1 MFWRGTSRVFGKY
14 SNLMTSKI
22 ESLKEKLK
30 QALSSTARVISG
42 DTNLKSKKDNNKNLD
57 KFEFIELDNFNSKN
71 DFLKARAE
79 SDTVALKKK
88 FSNNQIF
95 KRNLPSNSSCKSL
108 YNITEKIRYE
118 ALGCKMLKGIE
129 KNIIGNYHQ
138 KINLNKKDQ
147 IKSKE
152 EVAVIEAFELY
163 MLKNFHK
170 IKLNSS
176 SAKMLSFWEKDF
188 DKSIFT
194 HIEFLKKNLEDQNIY
209 SSHFSKILQEMDIFQ
224 SEDNEDRNEESQDNR
239 QENTTQENEKS
250 DTDDKKDQD
259 QQKEADTSLDSDYN
273 IDEYKLDEQQVDTD
287 SEKQSSE
294 IIVKK
299 NLKNL
304 NIEYK
309 IFTTEFDEITKVEN
323 LENADEASKL
333 RKTLDQQLIGFQD
346 IITKLANKLQRQL
359 LAKQNRSWEFD
370 LEDGLLDSSKLPR
383 IIMDPYNS
391 LSFKK
396 EKDLDFKD
404 TVVTLLI
411 DNSGS
416 MRGRPITIAAIC
428 ADILSRTLERCS
440 VKVEILGFTTKNWK
454 GGQSR
459 ELWNKKNKPKTPGRL
474 NDLRHI
480 IYKSGDTH
488 WRQAKNNLGLMLKEG
503 LLKENI
509 DGEAISWAFN
519 RIKKRKEE
527 RKILMVISD
536 GAPVDDST
544 LSVNSG
550 DFLEKH
556 LKKIVKFIEDKS
568 EIEILAIG
576 IGHDVS
582 RYYNK
587 AIKITDVSEL
597 GDVMISQLSSLFE
610 KKSKLH

>member
-1 MFWRGTSRVFGKY
+1 MSTKE
-14 SNLMTSKI
+14 NN
-22 ESLKEKLK
+22 LKEKFK
-30 QALSSTARVISG
+30 IALTSTAKVIA
-42 DTNLKSKKDNNKNLD
+42 DDFDVKKTNSEEKKIKEFNFLEIDNLTSPAD
-57 KFEFIELDNFNSKN
+57 FIRL
-71 DFLKARAE
+71 RAE
-79 SDTVALKKK
+79 TDSSALKKK
-88 FSNNQIF
+88 FCNETIY
-95 KRNLPSNSSCKSL
+95 KKNLPSNTSSRSL
-108 YNITEKIRYE
+108 YNIAEKIRYE
-118 ALGCKMLKGIE
+118 TLGGKMLKGIE
-129 KNIIGNYHQ
+129 KNFQENYHQ
-138 KINLNKKDQ
+138 IINRKRKDQ
-147 IKSKE
+147 LKTKE
-152 EVAVIEAFELY
+152 DVSVSEAFELY

-170 IKLNSS
+170 IKLNPLTT
-176 SAKMLSFWEKDF
+176 KMLNFWEKDF
-188 DKSIFT
+188 EDAIEK
-194 HIEFLKKNLEDQNIY
+194 HKEFLLKNLEDQNIY
-209 SSHFSKILQEMDIFQ
+209 SSKFSEILEEMDIFQ
-224 SEDNEDRNEESQDNR
+224 SEDDDERKEENQDQGQDNPSNEDENNDKEDNKDEKD
-239 QENTTQENEKS
+239 ENVSEASLDADYSVDEFNFDEQLS
-250 DTDDKKDQD
+250 DT
-259 QQKEADTSLDSDYN
+259 ESD
-273 IDEYKLDEQQVDTD
+273 E
-287 SEKQSSE
+287 QSSE
-294 IIVKK
+294 QVAQKK
-299 NLKNL
+299 IDNINLD
-304 NIEYK
+304 YK
-309 IFTTEFDEITKVEN
+309 IFTTQFDEVVKAEN
-323 LENADEASKL
+323 LENADEATKL
-333 RKTLDQQLIGFQD
+333 RKNLDQQLIGFQD

-359 LAKQNRSWEFD
+359 LAKQNRAWEFD
-370 LEDGLLDSSKLPR
+370 LEEGLLDSSKLPR

-459 ELWNKKNKPKTPGRL
+459 ELWTKNSKPKTPGRL

-480 IYKSGDTH
+480 IYKGADTH

-509 DGEAISWAFN
+509 DGEAISWAYN

-556 LKKIVKFIEDKS
+556 LKKIVKFIENKS
-568 EIEILAIG
+568 DIEVLAIG

-587 AIKITDVSEL
+587 AIKITDVNEL

-610 KKSKLH
+610 TKNKYH

>member
-1 MFWRGTSRVFGKY
+1 MNNKSD
-14 SNLMTSKI
+14 N
-22 ESLKEKLK
+22 LKEKLK
-30 QALSSTARVISG
+30 QALSSTAKVISG
-42 DTNLKSKKDNNKNLD
+42 DFDIKDDSEKDKSSKKFDFFDIENL
-57 KFEFIELDNFNSKN
+57 NSPN
-71 DFLKARAE
+71 DFIKARAE
-79 SDTVALKKK
+79 YDTFALKKK
-88 FSNNQIF
+88 FSNDKIF
-95 KRNLPSNSSCKSL
+95 KKNIPFNSSCKSL
-108 YNITEKIRYE
+108 YTIAEKVRYE
-118 ALGCKMLKGIE
+118 SLGFKMLKGIE
-129 KNIIGNYHQ
+129 KNLKENYNQ
-138 KINLNKKDQ
+138 NIDLKKKDQ
-147 IKSKE
+147 IKTKE
-152 EVAVIEAFELY
+152 DVPVIEAFELY
-163 MLKNFHK
+163 MLKKFHNL
-170 IKLNSS
+170 KLNSFTS
-176 SAKMLSFWEKDF
+176 RMLSFWEKDF
-188 DKSIFT
+188 DKAISE
-194 HIEFLKKNLEDQNIY
+194 HIEFLKENLESQDKY
-209 SSHFSKILQEMDIFQ
+209 SSKFSEILQKMDIFQ
-224 SEDNEDRNEESQDNR
+224 NEESEESKEENQDNE
-239 QENTTQENEKS
+239 QNNPSNDDQNSES
-250 DTDDKKDQD
+250 DDKKEQNNEEET
-259 QQKEADTSLDSDYN
+259 EASLDSDYD
-273 IDEYKLDEQQVDTD
+273 IDEFKLDEQLVDAD
-287 SEKQSSE
+287 SDQQNNEQ
-294 IIVKK
+294 IIQKK
-299 NLKNL
+299 NISDLNL
-304 NIEYK
+304 DYK
-309 IFTTEFDEITKVEN
+309 IYTSQFDETIKAEN
-323 LENADEASKL
+323 LENFDEVVKL
-333 RKTLDQQLIGFQD
+333 RKTLDQQLMSFQD

-370 LEDGLLDSSKLPR
+370 LEEGLLDSSKLPR

-459 ELWNKKNKPKTPGRL
+459 EFWNKNSKPKTPGRL

-480 IYKSGDTH
+480 IYKGADTH

-556 LKKIVKFIEDKS
+556 LKKMVKYIEEKT

-582 RYYNK
+582 RYYNR
-587 AIKITDVSEL
+587 AIKITDVNEL
-597 GDVMISQLSSLFE
+597 GDVMISQLSSLFD
-610 KKSKLH
+610 KKNKLH

>member
-1 MFWRGTSRVFGKY
+1 MSTKE
-14 SNLMTSKI
+14 NN
-22 ESLKEKLK
+22 LKEKFK
-30 QALSSTARVISG
+30 IALTSTAKVIA
-42 DTNLKSKKDNNKNLD
+42 DDFDVKKTNSEEKKIKEFNFLEIENLTSPAD
-57 KFEFIELDNFNSKN
+57 FIRL
-71 DFLKARAE
+71 RAE
-79 SDTVALKKK
+79 TDSSALKKK
-88 FSNNQIF
+88 FCNETIY
-95 KRNLPSNSSCKSL
+95 KKNLPSNTSSRSL
-108 YNITEKIRYE
+108 YNIAEKIRYE
-118 ALGCKMLKGIE
+118 FLGGKMLKGIE
-129 KNIIGNYHQ
+129 KNFQENYHQ
-138 KINLNKKDQ
+138 IINRKRKDQ
-147 IKSKE
+147 LKTKE
-152 EVAVIEAFELY
+152 DVSVSEAFELY

-170 IKLNSS
+170 IKLNPLTT
-176 SAKMLSFWEKDF
+176 KMLNFWEKDF
-188 DKSIFT
+188 EEAIEK
-194 HIEFLKKNLEDQNIY
+194 HKEFLLKNLEDQNIY
-209 SSHFSKILQEMDIFQ
+209 SSKFSEILEEMDIFQ
-224 SEDNEDRNEESQDNR
+224 SEDEDERKEENQDQGQDNPSNEDENNDKEDNKDEKD
-239 QENTTQENEKS
+239 ENVSEASLDADYSVDEFNFDEQLS
-250 DTDDKKDQD
+250 DT
-259 QQKEADTSLDSDYN
+259 ESD
-273 IDEYKLDEQQVDTD
+273 E
-287 SEKQSSE
+287 QSSE
-294 IIVKK
+294 QVAQKK
-299 NLKNL
+299 IDNINLD
-304 NIEYK
+304 YK
-309 IFTTEFDEITKVEN
+309 IFTTQFDEVVKAEN
-323 LENADEASKL
+323 LENADEATKL
-333 RKTLDQQLIGFQD
+333 RRNLDQQLIGFQD

-359 LAKQNRSWEFD
+359 LAKQNRAWEFD
-370 LEDGLLDSSKLPR
+370 LEEGLLDSSKLPR

-404 TVVTLLI
+404 TVVSLLI

-459 ELWNKKNKPKTPGRL
+459 ELWTKNSKPKTPGRL

-480 IYKSGDTH
+480 IYKAADTH

-509 DGEAISWAFN
+509 DGEAISWAYN

-556 LKKIVKFIEDKS
+556 LKKIVKFIENKS
-568 EIEILAIG
+568 DIEVLAIG

-587 AIKITDVSEL
+587 AIKITDVNEL

-610 KKSKLH
+610 TKSKYH